1 MSQSTLS
8 FLQNDQCQNLIS
20 IKTKRHKSLGVLT
33 LIFIE
38 VFLRKGPMMSLDDA
52 ADNIFE
58 ENEDGSTLFKSKVT
72 LP

>member
-1 MSQSTLS
+1 
-8 FLQNDQCQNLIS
+8 
-20 IKTKRHKSLGVLT
+20 
-33 LIFIE
+33 
-38 VFLRKGPMMSLDDA
+38 MMSLDDA